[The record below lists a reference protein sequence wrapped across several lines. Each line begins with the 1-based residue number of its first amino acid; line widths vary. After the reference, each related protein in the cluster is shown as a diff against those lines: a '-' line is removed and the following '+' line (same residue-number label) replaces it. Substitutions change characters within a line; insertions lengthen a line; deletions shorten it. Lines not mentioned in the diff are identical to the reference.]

1 MEAQILARH
10 TQGQED
16 GAATPI
22 QLKSRR
28 FCMAIPTLQLNATE
42 QHALQTAWQELA
54 GAETTLWQTLR
65 DAYSEAARHYHNLG
79 HIRALL
85 GWAAEYRAHLQ
96 DYDAVRFAIWFHD
109 AVYDTRRGD
118 NEECSAVLAVQAL
131 PGLHISTP
139 VIHAVEAMILATK
152 AHQLGALTG
161 DAAWFLDF
169 DLAILGSPPEIYRA
183 YSQAIRREYA
193 WVPGLLFRRKRR
205 QVLESFLQREQL
217 FFTAE
222 MRERL
227 EAQARRNLQEELQ
240 QLN

>member
-1 MEAQILARH
+1 MLARL
-10 TQGQED
+10 TQWQED
-16 GAATPI
+16 GAAKPI

-28 FCMAIPTLQLNATE
+28 FCMAIPKLQIEAVE
-42 QHALQTAWQELA
+42 QQALHAAWQELA
-54 GAETTLWQTLR
+54 GAETTRWQTLR
-65 DAYSEAARHYHNLG
+65 DAYTEPARHYHNLG

-85 GWAAEYRAHLQ
+85 GWAAENRAHLQ

-109 AVYDTRRGD
+109 VVYDTRRGD
-118 NEECSAVLAVQAL
+118 NEERSAALAVQAL
-131 PGLHISTP
+131 QGIRISKP
-139 VIHAVEAMILATK
+139 VIHAVETMILATK
-152 AHQLGALTG
+152 AHQLGELSG

-169 DLAILGSPPEIYRA
+169 DLAILGSPPEFYQA
-183 YSQAIRREYA
+183 YSQAIRREYS

-222 MRERL
+222 MRDRL
-227 EAQARRNLQEELQ
+227 ETQARRNLQEELQ

>member
-1 MEAQILARH
+1 
-10 TQGQED
+10 
-16 GAATPI
+16 
-22 QLKSRR
+22 
-28 FCMAIPTLQLNATE
+28 MAIPKLQIEAAE

-54 GAETTLWQTLR
+54 GTEAALWQALC

-85 GWAAEYRAHLQ
+85 GWAVEYRVHLQ

-109 AVYDTRRGD
+109 AVYDTKRLD
-118 NEECSAVLAVQAL
+118 NEENSAALAVQAL
-131 PGLHISTP
+131 QDLKISTP
-139 VIHAVEAMILATK
+139 VIHAVETMIRATK
-152 AHQLGALTG
+152 THQLGALTG
-161 DAAWFLDF
+161 DVAWFLDF
-169 DLAILGSPPEIYRA
+169 DLAILGSPPEFYQA
-183 YSQAIRREYA
+183 YSQAIRREYS

-222 MRERL
+222 MRDRL
-227 EAQARRNLQEELQ
+227 ETQARRNLQEELK